1 VFQKRKKNR
10 EGFQNIAIGVEKVD
24 SYDDWYV
31 TNIFTCQVVQVA
43 VT

>member
-1 VFQKRKKNR
+1 
-10 EGFQNIAIGVEKVD
+10 VD

-43 VT
+43 VTW